1 MAKSKIY
8 RLIFCLM
15 LLVVVL
21 CLSACASV
29 RSMTVTNE
37 DGTIDELL
45 YVTLQEEEI
54 VSAGYSVEEIK
65 NRVSSS
71 SLNEARQIVN
81 NFNMKV
87 SLDIMNSLDQDTITT
102 LNSFLSGIEVIGDRW
117 EDDTYV
123 IGIRFKNMDVYRY
136 YYGITSTSTA
146 KTETESHFFYDRIY
160 YYGLSTFVNYSDLYE
175 RLNAYYSM
183 NYPNLVES
191 ESNELLYTYTT
202 DLSREH
208 SDADFVT
215 KMDGKYYHT
224 WVIDGANLSEELVLY
239 YNIAN
244 RANCILTLVGVS
256 VAVSGILL
264 LIAFLIKKK
273 NQSQKPENNIQ

>member
-1 MAKSKIY
+1 MAKSKTY

-15 LLVVVL
+15 LLVVVF

-37 DGTIDELL
+37 DGSIDELI

-54 VSAGYSVEEIK
+54 VSAGYNVEEMKDRI
-65 NRVSSS
+65 SSS

-81 NFNMKV
+81 NFNLKV

-102 LNSFLSGIEVIGDRW
+102 LNSFLNGIEVVGDRW

-123 IGIRFKNMDVYRY
+123 IGIRFENLNVYRY
-136 YYGITSTSTA
+136 YYDITSTSTA
-146 KTETESHFFYDRIY
+146 KIETETHFFYDRIY

-175 RLNAYYSM
+175 RLNAYYST
-183 NYPNLVES
+183 NYTNLIES
-191 ESNELLYTYTT
+191 ESKELLYTYTT

-208 SDADFVT
+208 SNADFVT

-224 WVIDGANLSEELVLY
+224 WEIDGENLSEELVLY

-244 RANCILTLVGVS
+244 RANCILTLVGAS
-256 VAVSGILL
+256 VIVSGILL
-264 LIAFLIKKK
+264 LIAFLIKKNKYSQNPK
-273 NQSQKPENNIQ
+273 NNF